1 MRRRALRWLMVTL
14 MLWLAA
20 CAGSPTR
27 EQAATMRLMR
37 QADISYQ
44 GGRFDIARKQYESL
58 LSRDPQFATGYVRLG
73 VIDYHEGHSGAAKT
87 NFEKAL
93 QLDPRNEQA
102 RYNLAM
108 LHLNDATAL
117 LRDYVRG
124 APGAANR
131 DQVLVLMSQLQAFSN
146 KQ

>member
-1 MRRRALRWLMVTL
+1 MRRRALRWLVVAM

-20 CAGSPTR
+20 CAGSPAR
-27 EQAATMRLMR
+27 EQAETMRLKR

-44 GGRFDIARKQYESL
+44 GGRFDIARKQYETL
-58 LSRDPQFATGYVRLG
+58 LSLDPQFATGYVRLG
-73 VIDYHEGHSGAAKT
+73 VIDYHEGHSGAART
-87 NFEKAL
+87 NFENAL

-108 LHLNDATAL
+108 LHLNNAAAL

-124 APGAANR
+124 APAAANR
-131 DQVLVLMSQLQAFSN
+131 DQVLVLMSQLQAFGN